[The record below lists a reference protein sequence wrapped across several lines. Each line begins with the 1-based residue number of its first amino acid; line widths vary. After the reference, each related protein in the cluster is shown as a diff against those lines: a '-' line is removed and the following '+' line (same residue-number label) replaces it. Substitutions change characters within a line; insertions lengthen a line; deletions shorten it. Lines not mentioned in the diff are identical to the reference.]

1 MSVQQFRERV
11 NLRIYRSKSFALGTG
26 RLLNALVSFITL
38 CSLIYYHGFPQTPE
52 SKDIL
57 ITIVQGSFAF
67 YIFNYLLS
75 VFYSFEPLQL
85 IRDTWFEGVLMLFL
99 VIEGLHYNLTDSLLL
114 SKLFVQFGI
123 SNIHHYYAIFI
134 QVYFLGVILVK
145 LIKTT
150 EIIPNIKIHPN
161 YIFIFTFLAII
172 FSGTGLLM
180 LPEMTTVKGSIPFID
195 ALFTATSATCVTGL
209 SIYDTPTYF
218 TFKGQII
225 IMLLIKLGGLNI
237 IAFGS
242 FLALASKFGVGVKQH
257 STLEDFVNRDSI
269 LSSKGLLGKVITW
282 SLCIEL
288 IGSALLFL
296 SWSDEIPFRNTGD
309 RVLKSVF
316 HALSA
321 FNNAGFSLFTDGMY
335 NPMLRENYS
344 VYIILAVLIFFG
356 SLGFV
361 AIFDLFDP
369 KRVRERAKLSWKS
382 LQFGS
387 KIALY
392 FSIGLVLFGGI
403 MICILELN
411 NTLKGKDT
419 MGILV
424 TSLMQSVA
432 TRTAGFNAI
441 DFHEAYLPTLIT
453 VIILMF
459 IGASSSST
467 GGGIKTT
474 TFALMLAS
482 AYATIR
488 SKENTE
494 LFRRNIT
501 RDLVFRAYTIF
512 FFVLSGNL
520 LGVFLLSLTESHI
533 LNMDGRSIIDLAFE
547 EVSAFSTVGLSTGI
561 TPMLSPAG
569 KIIITATMFIGRIG
583 TLTIAFAFVRESR
596 RTTYKYADGHTMV
609 G

>member
-467 GGGIKTT
+467 GGGIKTS